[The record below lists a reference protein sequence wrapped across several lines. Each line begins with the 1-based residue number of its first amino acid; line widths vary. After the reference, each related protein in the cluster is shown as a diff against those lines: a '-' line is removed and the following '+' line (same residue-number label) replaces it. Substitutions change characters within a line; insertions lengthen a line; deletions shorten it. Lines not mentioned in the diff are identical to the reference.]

1 MEGVAL
7 AAPKNRHILVVDDSP
22 EIHED
27 FRRVLN
33 RKAPDRALEQLEG
46 PVFGPRAAAPES
58 YDLDSVRRGEEA
70 LAKVQ
75 DRLARGERYAVA
87 IVDMR
92 MPLGWDGVE
101 TVSKLWE
108 VDPDI
113 QVIICTAYAD
123 CSWDEIVSRLGA
135 TDRLLILRKPFD
147 GAEVVQLACALTEK
161 WRLARQANLQLGQ
174 LGSLVEQQTRE
185 LEVANDRLRAEIQ
198 ERVQMLRASEARYEL
213 AEERIRHDALHD
225 ALTGLANRVL
235 LLDRLEQCMLRARRN
250 PEHRFA
256 VLFADLDDFKTIN
269 DSLGHAAGDRLLI
282 EISRRLQACIRATD
296 SIAQFEQSDL
306 SRLGGDEFVV
316 LLDGLRSD
324 DDVLRVSKRL
334 QQALSEPFVIED
346 REVFTGMSVGIAVG
360 RRDYDKPDEILRD
373 AHTALYRAKSNG
385 RGSCEFFDSNMRKR
399 AMSRWSMENGL
410 RRAIEREE
418 LRLVYQPIVAAQ
430 SGELREFEALL
441 RWRHPERGEISPG
454 EFIPVAEE
462 TGLILP
468 VGEWV
473 LRQAVAQLAR
483 WRGLLA
489 KRPQFA
495 LAVNVSGK
503 QLSRPELGGL
513 IARLLA
519 DAALPGQRLRLE
531 VTESALMEKG
541 LSANMPARLMELDV
555 RLQLDDFG
563 TGYSSLSYLHQL
575 PVDALKIDRSF
586 ITNMTSD
593 ATSYWI
599 VQSIIALAHALGAE
613 VIAEGVET
621 PAQLEE
627 LRQLE
632 CDLAQGF
639 YFSRPIDVDKATAL
653 LEGGE
658 IVVPSDPLGDS

>member
-1 MEGVAL
+1 
-7 AAPKNRHILVVDDSP
+7 
-22 EIHED
+22 
-27 FRRVLN
+27 
-33 RKAPDRALEQLEG
+33 
-46 PVFGPRAAAPES
+46 
-58 YDLDSVRRGEEA
+58 
-70 LAKVQ
+70 
-75 DRLARGERYAVA
+75 
-87 IVDMR
+87 
-92 MPLGWDGVE
+92 
-101 TVSKLWE
+101 
-108 VDPDI
+108 
-113 QVIICTAYAD
+113 
-123 CSWDEIVSRLGA
+123 
-135 TDRLLILRKPFD
+135 
-147 GAEVVQLACALTEK
+147 
-161 WRLARQANLQLGQ
+161 
-174 LGSLVEQQTRE
+174 
-185 LEVANDRLRAEIQ
+185 
-198 ERVQMLRASEARYEL
+198 
-213 AEERIRHDALHD
+213 
-225 ALTGLANRVL
+225 
-235 LLDRLEQCMLRARRN
+235 
-250 PEHRFA
+250 
-256 VLFADLDDFKTIN
+256 
-269 DSLGHAAGDRLLI
+269 
-282 EISRRLQACIRATD
+282 
-296 SIAQFEQSDL
+296 
-306 SRLGGDEFVV
+306 
-316 LLDGLRSD
+316 
-324 DDVLRVSKRL
+324 
-334 QQALSEPFVIED
+334 
-346 REVFTGMSVGIAVG
+346 
-360 RRDYDKPDEILRD
+360 
-373 AHTALYRAKSNG
+373 
-385 RGSCEFFDSNMRKR
+385 
-399 AMSRWSMENGL
+399 MENGL

-418 LRLVYQPIVAAQ
+418 LRLVYQPIVGAQ
-430 SGELREFEALL
+430 TGELREFEALL

-468 VGEWV
+468 IGEWV

-503 QLSRPELGGL
+503 QLSRPELGSL

-639 YFSRPIDVDKATAL
+639 YFSRPIDVDRATAL
-653 LEGGE
+653 LESGE
-658 IVVPSDPLGDS
+658 IVPSDPPGDP